1 MRSLYIILS
10 VVGWIWT
17 VVFFTA
23 LWVKSIRRKG
33 QQQRKGFEVITHE

>member
-17 VVFFTA
+17 VVFLA
-23 LWVKSIRRKG
+23 VLWINQVRRKE
-33 QQQRKGFEVITHE
+33 KGSHE